1 MEGSMM
7 VDERKWMDPKK
18 KEFSEWMNDPKRRL
32 GIERA
37 VNSYT
42 AAKEGAMKKLPE
54 MDEMRKE
61 VRKIKEESISRM
73 SELTRQAMDSITD
86 VKGSAYLAKDILEAQ
101 RIFCSIIG
109 SGKLVVKSKS
119 LTSEEIHLNEA
130 LEKNG
135 NTVYETDLG
144 EFIIQLRKEKPTHI
158 INPSV
163 HVPREE
169 VAKTF
174 SKLLGKDVSPDISN
188 LVGVAREFLREKFCN
203 ADVGVTG
210 ANVVSAKTGTLF
222 IIENEGNARFVS
234 NAPPVHIAI
243 TGIEKIVPTLS
254 DAFKVVQTLPPYAT
268 GVLISAYV
276 SLVTGPSKT
285 ADIEKTIVYG
295 AHGPK
300 ELHVVLL
307 DNGRS
312 EMAKDPVLKEAL
324 YCLRCGGCLYECP
337 VYRVV
342 GGAFGDNYFG
352 GIGIIWSAYTHS
364 EVAIAGA
371 IDACTK
377 CGRCKEVCPLE
388 IDIPK
393 MVECL
398 KGRLVRKG
406 YVSKK
411 HAEIKVSI
419 EKNGNPFGINERKK

>member
-1 MEGSMM
+1 MEGFGMSN
-7 VDERKWMDPKK
+7 
-18 KEFSEWMNDPKRRL
+18 EWIDPKRRELLEWLCDPGRRL
-32 GIERA
+32 GIDRA
-37 VNSYT
+37 VAAYT
-42 AAKEGAMKKLPE
+42 AAKEGALGRLPE
-54 MDEMRKE
+54 MEEMRKE
-61 VRKIKEESISRM
+61 VRKIKEGSISRM
-73 SELTRQAMDSITD
+73 DELVRQTVDSIAD
-86 VKGSAYLAKDILEAQ
+86 VKGTPYLARDAAEAR
-101 RIFCSIIG
+101 RIFCSIVG
-109 SGKLVVKSKS
+109 TGKLVVKSKS
-119 LTSEEIHLNEA
+119 LTSEEIHLNSA
-130 LEKNG
+130 LEDAG
-135 NTVYETDLG
+135 NVVYETDLG

-163 HVPREE
+163 HVPRED
-169 VAKTF
+169 VARTF
-174 SKLLGKDVSPDISN
+174 SKLLGRDVESDIPS
-188 LVGVAREFLREKFCN
+188 LVGVARAFLRDKFCN
-203 ADVGVTG
+203 ADVGITG

-243 TGIEKIVPTLS
+243 TGIEKLVPTLS
-254 DAFKVVQTLPPYAT
+254 DAFKVVQTLPPYAS

-307 DNGRS
+307 DNGRT
-312 EMAKDPVLKEAL
+312 EMAKDPILREAL

-342 GGAFGDNYFG
+342 GGSFGDNYFG
-352 GIGIIWSAYTHS
+352 GIGLVWSAFTGD
-364 EVAIAGA
+364 ECAVAVA

-388 IDIPK
+388 IDVPK
-393 MVECL
+393 MVEHL
-398 KGRLVRKG
+398 KSNLASRG

-411 HAEIKVSI
+411 HAEMSENIMRK
-419 EKNGNPFGINERKK
+419 GNPFGIYERRQ